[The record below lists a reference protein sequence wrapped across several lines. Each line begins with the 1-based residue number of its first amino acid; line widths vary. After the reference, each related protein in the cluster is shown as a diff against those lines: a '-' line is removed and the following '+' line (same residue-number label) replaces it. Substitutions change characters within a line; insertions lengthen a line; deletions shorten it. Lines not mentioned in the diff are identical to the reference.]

1 LRKSFRVIVA
11 VFVTGALFIALSWF
25 DLQAREETAESVLRR
40 AREAAAA
47 DRHEE
52 AIRLYFKA
60 SRLDTTLSREL
71 GKEIALQ
78 YTWSDKADSAII
90 WFESHL
96 EIYPEDIEGMM
107 GLARALSWAD
117 KNRESLKWY
126 RHITRKYP
134 GSFDARAGE
143 ARVLSWLDR
152 NAEAEDLYRQITLKD
167 SDNLE
172 AALGLARVANWQGKH
187 REAVRLYGAILKKHP
202 DCKEALKGL
211 AQAYRWLGLGSKA
224 SELLVEIEDD
234 GEAAKILDALE
245 REKAP
250 RVKLDYAVSFDS
262 DELVIHRFEV
272 AGLYNI
278 SYETRFGAGITR
290 LSMRQ
295 TGRAVVRRTGV
306 AARFYRRFN
315 EDWALH
321 LNLVPLFHS
330 IDEEAVTG
338 LDSIGDFSPFTWDG
352 WVTWTP
358 TGRLRVD
365 LSGSRMAV
373 ETPLSVQKKII
384 CSGSGIGLDYQMARS
399 LKTLLGY
406 DYSWYSDRNSRNLLK
421 AAFQWRI
428 ISSPVKV
435 ELQPGYTFFSFKEWK
450 PNGYYNP
457 EEYHNIGLQLGIGG
471 ELLENLYYRV
481 EGSFSRKK
489 EKGDNFFSVGSFR
502 STIEWKAGRNLEMGG
517 EYFVSNS
524 RVAGEAGYSRKLGR
538 IFIKAIF

>member
-1 LRKSFRVIVA
+1 MEKRFRVIEA
-11 VFVTGALFIALSWF
+11 VFVIGALFVTLSWF

-60 SRLDTTLSREL
+60 NRLDTTLSREL

-96 EIYPEDIEGMM
+96 EIHPEDIEGMV

-134 GSFDARAGE
+134 GSFEARVGE

-152 NAEAEDLYRQITLKD
+152 NVEAENLYRQITLKHP
-167 SDNLE
+167 DNLE

-187 REAVRLYGAILKKHP
+187 REAVRLYGAIVEKHP
-202 DCKEALKGL
+202 DCEEALKGL

-224 SELLVEIEDD
+224 REFLVEIEDGD
-234 GEAAKILDALE
+234 EAGEILDAIE
-245 REKAP
+245 HESAP
-250 RVKLDYAVSFDS
+250 RVKLDYAASFDS
-262 DELVIHRFEV
+262 DELVIHRVEV
-272 AGLYNI
+272 VGFYNI
-278 SYETRFGAGITR
+278 SDETRFGAGISR

-295 TGRAVVRRTGV
+295 TGRATVRRTGV

-330 IDEEAVTG
+330 IDEEVAAG
-338 LDSIGDFSPFTWDG
+338 LDSGDDFSPFTWDG
-352 WVTWTP
+352 WLTWTP

-365 LSGSRMAV
+365 LSGNRMAV
-373 ETPLSVQKKII
+373 ETPLSVRKKIVY
-384 CSGSGIGLDYQMARS
+384 SGSGVGLDYQMARS

-406 DYSWYSDRNSRNLLK
+406 NYSWYSDKNRRNLLK

-428 ISSPVKV
+428 ISSPVEV
-435 ELQPGYTFFSFKEWK
+435 ELRPGYTFFSFREWK

-457 EEYHNIGLQLGIGG
+457 EEYHNVGLMVGIGG

-481 EGSFSRKK
+481 EGSFSREK
-489 EKGDNFFSVGSFR
+489 EKGNNFFSVGSFR

-517 EYFVSNS
+517 EFFISNS
-524 RVAGEAGYSRKLGR
+524 RVAGEAGYNRKLGR